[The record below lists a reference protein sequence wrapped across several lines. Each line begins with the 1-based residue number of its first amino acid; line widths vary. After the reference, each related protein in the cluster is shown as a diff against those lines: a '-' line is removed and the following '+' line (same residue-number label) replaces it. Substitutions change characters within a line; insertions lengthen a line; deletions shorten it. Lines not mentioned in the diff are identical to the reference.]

1 MKNVEVYKDKF
12 KKAGLKLT
20 DQRLKVLQIIQ
31 ERPDEHLSAEGIYNL
46 VKKDD
51 PGIGMAT
58 VYRTLN
64 LLESMELV
72 KKIHLYD
79 DHMSYEAVES
89 EEEHEHHHLICNSCG
104 IIKHI
109 HEDLLE
115 DLEKNVEQKTGFQ
128 VHNHRVL
135 LYGTC
140 ETCTLEK

>member
-1 MKNVEVYKDKF
+1 MKNDQDYKNKL
-12 KKAGLKLT
+12 KAAGLKIT
-20 DQRLKVLQIIQ
+20 DQRLKVLKIIQ
-31 ERPDEHLSAEGIYNL
+31 ERPDDHLSAEDIYNL

-79 DHMSYEAVES
+79 DHMSYEVVEP
-89 EEEHEHHHLICNSCG
+89 EEEHEHHHLICNACG
-104 IIKHI
+104 TIRHI

-115 DLEKNVEQKTGFQ
+115 DLEINVEQKTGFQ

-135 LYGTC
+135 LFGTC
-140 ETCTLEK
+140 RACTLEK